1 MSTLLWLS
9 IELCFSSCRGAFIK
23 GCHVTFLS
31 LINDYKG
38 DKNAS
43 ADRLSSKE
51 KHASAIMPSEN
62 GTRFLKRLT

>member
-43 ADRLSSKE
+43 ADRLS
-51 KHASAIMPSEN
+51 ASAIMPSEN
-62 GTRFLKRLT
+62 GTRFLKQLT